1 MDLGLAGKVAILAGA
16 SRGIGK
22 ATALA
27 LAGEGVL
34 VVMAAR
40 NEDALREVAREVE
53 TKGAE
58 VLAVACDV
66 TKDGECERLVAAAVE
81 RFGRVDVLVTSIHF
95 SKPGFDEETLR
106 ESFETLLL
114 PAVRLTNLVAPHM
127 RAAGGGS
134 IVHLSSIWGKEAG
147 GQPSYNAMKAALISE
162 SKAMARA
169 LAPDGIRVNTVAP
182 GSISHPG
189 GSWQRRQQEDP
200 DGMAR
205 FVAENIPLGR
215 FGTAEE
221 VANVV
226 AFLCSPRA
234 SWVTGATVVV
244 DGGQSH
250 SNA

>member
-1 MDLGLAGKVAILAGA
+1 MDLGLSGKVAIVAGA

-27 LAGEGVL
+27 LAGEGAR

-40 NEDALREVAREVE
+40 DETTLRDAAREVE
-53 TKGAE
+53 AAGAE
-58 VLAVACDV
+58 VLTMAGDLTVEAVCLHLAEA
-66 TKDGECERLVAAAVE
+66 TVE
-81 RFGRVDVLVTSIHF
+81 RFGRVDALVTSLHF
-95 SKPGFDEETLR
+95 SAPGFEDEALR
-106 ESFETLLL
+106 QSFELLLL
-114 PAVRLTNLVAPHM
+114 PAVRLSRLVVPHM
-127 RAAGGGS
+127 RETGGGS

-162 SKAMARA
+162 ARAMAQA
-169 LAPDGIRVNTVAP
+169 FAPDGIRVNTVAP

-189 GSWQRRQQEDP
+189 GSWYRRQQEDP
-200 DGMAR
+200 EGMAR
-205 FVAENIPLGR
+205 FVQQNIPLGR

-221 VANVV
+221 VAAVV
-226 AFLCSPRA
+226 AFLCSPKA
-234 SWVTGATVVV
+234 SWVTGATIVV